1 MNINQ
6 DNRFDRVRDELYIS
20 LGMAS
25 DDSLLNEYEWVD
37 VDSHGNFNNAV
48 HLDDDD
54 EDEEVDGEYHGEAND
69 DGEQVLGNELEL
81 CDVDREMDNEFTEED
96 VVLEH
101 ARLKGF
107 PVVKRNSNKKGGG
120 NARYITYYC
129 DRARI
134 RKTKFTTKSNN
145 CKARL
150 AAVLDD
156 SGCWRVSKV
165 VHDHNHDLL
174 PSISR
179 PMAGHR
185 SVCDSLKTDLVAHDR
200 FGIRPSKNI
209 RLAEVQR
216 GGPRNL
222 GCTTK
227 DCRNFILKSSNFEM
241 QEGDAQSLL
250 NFFHEIQVKDREF
263 FYSIDVD
270 NISRLQ
276 NMVWVHSHCKAAYE
290 KFYDAICFDTT
301 YLMNRY
307 NTPCATFVGIN
318 HHRQSIL
325 LGCALMSHEDINS
338 YKLVFRTW
346 LDAMGNVHPDAIIT
360 DQCQSIKVA
369 ITEVMPNTIHRYC
382 IWHIFSKFSLYLS
395 GVRPS
400 KIARG
405 EFKSMVLDSITVEVF
420 ERKWTEYIARYNFHT
435 RNWFNKL
442 YSEKEKWVPV
452 YLDVYFWAGMLS
464 TQRSEGMHAFF
475 DGYITRQS
483 TLRMFVHQSELAIRA
498 KHEKELEAEYR
509 SKGFQIVCESMFKWE
524 EQAIQC
530 YTRTVYEFFKT
541 QLRKLYHCEV
551 SSPDDHQ
558 VVPGVEKIIVS
569 DYSVIK
575 KNDGNPV
582 EYTIEYIPIGDYFSC
597 SCKWFKSRGILYCHI
612 LKILS
617 HKKIDK
623 IDERYI
629 LTR

>member
-1 MNINQ
+1 MDSNQENLAVQQNMNRNEHNTNTTTISINQ
-6 DNRFDRVRDELYIS
+6 DNRFDRVRDELYRS

-37 VDSHGNFNNAV
+37 VDSHGSFNNVV

-54 EDEEVDGEYHGEAND
+54 DEADGEYHGEASD
-69 DGEQVLGNELEL
+69 DEEQVLGNELEL
-81 CDVDREMDNEFTEED
+81 CDVDREMENEFTKED
-96 VVLEH
+96 VVVGPISGMRFRDKDTLFAFYKEH

-107 PVVKRNSNKKGGG
+107 SVVKRNSNKKGGDT
-120 NARYITYYC
+120 ARYITYCC

-134 RKTKFTTKSNN
+134 RKIKVTTKSNN
-145 CKARL
+145 YKARL
-150 AAVLDD
+150 AAILDD

-174 PSISR
+174 PSVSR

-185 SVCDSLKTDLVAHDR
+185 SVCDSLKRDLVAHDQS
-200 FGIRPSKNI
+200 GIRPSKN
-209 RLAEVQR
+209 RLAEVQC
-216 GGPRNL
+216 GGPQNL
-222 GCTTK
+222 GCTPK
-227 DCRNFILKSSNFEM
+227 DCRNSILKSRNFEM

-250 NFFHEIQVKDREF
+250 NFFREIQVKDREF

-270 NISRLQ
+270 YIGRLR
-276 NMVWVHSHCKAAYE
+276 NVVWVHSHCKAAYE
-290 KFYDAICFDTT
+290 QFYDAICFDTT
-301 YLMNRY
+301 YLVNRY
-307 NTPCATFVGIN
+307 NMPCATFVGIN

-325 LGCALMSHEDINS
+325 LGCALMSHEDIDS

-346 LDAMGNVHPDAIIT
+346 LDAMGNVHPDAITT
-360 DQCQSIKVA
+360 DQCQSIKIA
-369 ITEVMPNTIHRYC
+369 IAEMMPNTIHRYC
-382 IWHIFSKFSLYLS
+382 IWHIFSKLPLYVS

-405 EFKSMVLDSITVEVF
+405 EFKSMVLDSIIVDVF
-420 ERKWTEYIARYNFHT
+420 ERKWTEYIVRYNLHT

-442 YSEKEKWVPV
+442 YSKKEKWVPV
-452 YLDVYFWAGMLS
+452 YLDVHFWAGMLS
-464 TQRSEGMHAFF
+464 TQRSEGLHAFF

-483 TLRMFVHQSELAIRA
+483 TFMMFVHQYKLAIRA
-498 KHEKELEAEYR
+498 KNEKELEAEYR

-541 QLRKLYHCEV
+541 ELRKLYHCEV

-558 VVPGVEKIIVS
+558 VVPGVEKFIVS

-575 KNDGNPV
+575 K
-582 EYTIEYIPIGDYFSC
+582 
-597 SCKWFKSRGILYCHI
+597 
-612 LKILS
+612 
-617 HKKIDK
+617 
-623 IDERYI
+623 
-629 LTR
+629 